1 MGFTHI
7 PVLLEEVT
15 SNLVSEKTEIFVDA
29 TLGGAGH
36 SSFILERH
44 KNLRL
49 IGLDADKTAL
59 EIAGK
64 KLTVFNERATLIR
77 GNFKDLKA
85 ILTSIGVSSI
95 DSILFDLG
103 LSTYQIMGKRGFSF
117 NDDAFLDM
125 RMDDQESFTA
135 FDVVNRYSYEDLRG
149 VLEEYGE
156 EFKAYRIAKAIT
168 DERKKNP
175 IKTAKELSAIILKA
189 KKRTGRIHPATKTFQ
204 AIRIEVNNEL
214 KNLTSGITDAADL
227 LTPNGRIGVISFHSL
242 EDRIVKNLF
251 KTSCLLRATTKKP
264 IIAGRAEIKE
274 NPNSRSAKL
283 RVAERE

>member
-15 SNLVSEKTEIFVDA
+15 SNLISEKTEIFVDA